1 MSMENF
7 VYNAEKSITLFKGMF
22 KKAPPSKPNQNKE
35 LSANPSNKNNNMII
49 KSSSSNNQL
58 IFDLDDD
65 DYPVVAATK
74 NWHVDKY
81 TTGGLFNAGR
91 ETKYDLFFASEK
103 HEGWAII
110 SKLPF
115 TDSFEIFPEIFA
127 TKEEA
132 VHVWEDNP
140 GIKCSIIKIEW
151 EVEQ

>member
-1 MSMENF
+1 MKPF
-7 VYNAEKSITLFKGMF
+7 SIKEHLEHPEWKVVTREG
-22 KKAPPSKPNQNKE
+22 KPVRI
-35 LSANPSNKNNNMII
+35 LCT
-49 KSSSSNNQL
+49 
-58 IFDLDDD
+58 DLDDN
-65 DYPVVAATK
+65 DYPVAAVVG
-74 NWHVDKY
+74 NFHVDKF
-81 TTGGLFNAGR
+81 TAEGLFHAGR

-132 VHVWEDNP
+132 VRVWEDNP

>member
-1 MSMENF
+1 M
-7 VYNAEKSITLFKGMF
+7 
-22 KKAPPSKPNQNKE
+22 KPFNIKE
-35 LSANPSNKNNNMII
+35 HLEHPEWKVVTREGEPVRI
-49 KSSSSNNQL
+49 L
-58 IFDLDDD
+58 CTDLDDN
-65 DYPVVAATK
+65 DYPVAAATK

-81 TTGGLFNAGR
+81 TTDGLFQAET
-91 ETKYDLFFASEK
+91 ETKYDLFFNETR
-103 HEGWAII
+103 EGWVII

>member
-1 MSMENF
+1 MKPF
-7 VYNAEKSITLFKGMF
+7 SI
-22 KKAPPSKPNQNKE
+22 KE
-35 LSANPSNKNNNMII
+35 HLEHPDWKVVTREGEPVRI
-49 KSSSSNNQL
+49 L
-58 IFDLDDD
+58 CTDLDDN
-65 DYPVVAATK
+65 DYPVAAATK

-81 TTGGLFNAGR
+81 TADGLFLAGN
-91 ETKYDLFFASEK
+91 ETKYDLFFNETR
-103 HEGWAII
+103 EGWVII

-132 VHVWEDNP
+132 VRVWEDNP

>member
-1 MSMENF
+1 M
-7 VYNAEKSITLFKGMF
+7 KSFNLKEHLEHPEWKVVTREG
-22 KKAPPSKPNQNKE
+22 KPVRI
-35 LSANPSNKNNNMII
+35 LCT
-49 KSSSSNNQL
+49 
-58 IFDLDDD
+58 DLDDN
-65 DYPVVAATK
+65 DYPVAAVVG
-74 NWHVDKY
+74 NFHVDKY
-81 TTGGLFNAGR
+81 TAEGIFHAGE

-103 HEGWAII
+103 HEGWVII

-132 VHVWEDNP
+132 VRVWEDNP

>member
-1 MSMENF
+1 MKPF
-7 VYNAEKSITLFKGMF
+7 SIKEHLEHPEWKVVTREG
-22 KKAPPSKPNQNKE
+22 KPVQI
-35 LSANPSNKNNNMII
+35 LRT
-49 KSSSSNNQL
+49 
-58 IFDLDDD
+58 DLDDN
-65 DYPVVAATK
+65 DYPVAAATK

-103 HEGWAII
+103 HEGWVII

-132 VHVWEDNP
+132 VRVWEDSP
-140 GIKCSIIKIEW
+140 RIKCSIIKIEW

>member
-1 MSMENF
+1 MKPF
-7 VYNAEKSITLFKGMF
+7 SI
-22 KKAPPSKPNQNKE
+22 KE
-35 LSANPSNKNNNMII
+35 HLEHPEWKVVTREGEPVRI
-49 KSSSSNNQL
+49 L
-58 IFDLDDD
+58 CTDLDDN
-65 DYPVVAATK
+65 DYPVAAATK

-81 TTGGLFNAGR
+81 TADGLFQAGK
-91 ETKYDLFFASEK
+91 ETKYDLFFNETR
-103 HEGWAII
+103 EGWVII

-132 VHVWEDNP
+132 VRVWEDNP

>member
-1 MSMENF
+1 MKPF
-7 VYNAEKSITLFKGMF
+7 SIKEHLEHPEWKVVTREG
-22 KKAPPSKPNQNKE
+22 KPVQI
-35 LSANPSNKNNNMII
+35 LRT
-49 KSSSSNNQL
+49 
-58 IFDLDDD
+58 DLDDN
-65 DYPVVAATK
+65 DYPVAAATK

-103 HEGWAII
+103 HEGWVII

-132 VHVWEDNP
+132 VRVWEDNP